1 MGGGGTSPP
10 CLTLATALGFFSFL
24 KRSALTRLRSKT
36 QLLRVQTSVL
46 PVAAYFIIIIRSK
59 TLDALVVNEE
69 QQSSLL
75 KVTLGLDQLDWI
87 RAYAERVISMLSKL
101 TVFSHMGARVCV
113 LKCFHF
119 REWFSKRLLVSI

>member
-10 CLTLATALGFFSFL
+10 CLLATALGFFSFL
-24 KRSALTRLRSKT
+24 KRSALTCLRSKT

-59 TLDALVVNEE
+59 TLDALVVNKE

-75 KVTLGLDQLDWI
+75 KVTLGLDQLDWT
-87 RAYAERVISMLSKL
+87 RAYAERVISMFSKL
-101 TVFSHMGARVCV
+101 TVFSHMGARVYV

-119 REWFSKRLLVSI
+119 RKCFSKRLLVSI